1 MPIDEQKEEEFG
13 LFDDQIAKSK
23 SNQEELSRHHS
34 LKKQRIAAHHESSHL
49 LISPI
54 LTEDSMNLYF
64 KPNDVVGAQVKNDF
78 SNSYLSVIDN
88 LRSWKF
94 WI

>member
-1 MPIDEQKEEEFG
+1 M

-23 SNQEELSRHHS
+23 SNQEEQSRDQQQLLHS
-34 LKKQRIAAHHESSHL
+34 LKKQRIAAHHESSHR

-64 KPNDVVGAQVKNDF
+64 KPNDVIGATQVKNNF
-78 SNSYLSVIDN
+78 SKAYLLVIDN